1 MEKSKNTTLRYYID
15 LIVVCALAFVSAYML
30 LPKGGKWATLPFCIV
45 CAVAAGFTRVK
56 WLFSSIIFAISAY
69 FVSSFF
75 VGDFEFSVVCAAFS
89 GVCCLVGCLAAKFTE
104 SRKALAAV
112 AAVFLVAIG
121 CAGHFYLFGSPLSA
135 FHASDTLEAYVS
147 ENYTDSVKTNGLRYD
162 RAKRLYF
169 TEIYGTNNV
178 TDICTLYSD
187 GTYVIDNYRARA
199 VNSLMS
205 DARLKVQ
212 LALRDAYPNGKFSVV
227 SAGISAF
234 PEGKLDVSE
243 QFSDLSRMSFD
254 INVSTALTLDDFA
267 SLAGEYIRAVA
278 KAGLRPAHIRVRGG
292 NVGKHFLTVK
302 TLPTSFPAPVS
313 VAFEPE
319 DPFAL
324 YVAKKL
330 MK

>member
-1 MEKSKNTTLRYYID
+1 MKNSRNTTLRYYIG
-15 LIVVCALAFVSAYML
+15 LIAVCVLAFASAYMQ
-30 LPKGGKWATLPFCIV
+30 LPRGGKWATLPVCIV
-45 CAVAAGFTRVK
+45 CAVAVGFTRVK
-56 WLFSSIIFAISAY
+56 WLFSSIIFAVSAY

-89 GVCCLVGCLAAKFTE
+89 GICCLSGCLAAKLAK
-104 SRKALAAV
+104 SGKALPAV
-112 AAVFLVAIG
+112 AAVFLMAIS

-135 FHASDTLEAYVS
+135 FPASDRLEAYVS

-169 TEIYGTNNV
+169 TEIYGTNDV
-178 TDICTLYSD
+178 TNICTLYSD
-187 GTYVIDNYRARA
+187 GTYVLDNYRTRA

-205 DARLKVQ
+205 DARLKLQ

-254 INVSTALTLDDFA
+254 INVSTALTLDDFT
-267 SLAGEYIRAVA
+267 SLAGEYIRTVA
-278 KAGLRPAHIRVRGG
+278 KAGLNPAHIRVRGG
-292 NVGKHFLTVK
+292 DVGKYFLTVK
-302 TLPTSFPAPVS
+302 TLPTAFSVPVS

-324 YVAKKL
+324 YIAKKFL
-330 MK
+330 K

>member
-1 MEKSKNTTLRYYID
+1 M
-15 LIVVCALAFVSAYML
+15 
-30 LPKGGKWATLPFCIV
+30 
-45 CAVAAGFTRVK
+45 
-56 WLFSSIIFAISAY
+56 
-69 FVSSFF
+69 
-75 VGDFEFSVVCAAFS
+75 
-89 GVCCLVGCLAAKFTE
+89 
-104 SRKALAAV
+104 
-112 AAVFLVAIG
+112 
-121 CAGHFYLFGSPLSA
+121 
-135 FHASDTLEAYVS
+135 
-147 ENYTDSVKTNGLRYD
+147 
-162 RAKRLYF
+162 
-169 TEIYGTNNV
+169 

-302 TLPTSFPAPVS
+302 TLPTSFSAPVS